1 MQTVSE
7 LTALIDVY
15 AGAVGLTRS
24 LQPGVAGEEGEQ
36 GIRWEAPYAQL
47 VLWPIQSTGKA
58 KIHAEVEKAQEI
70 LDRLLVA
77 AEKRL
82 SGVID
87 GYLLLFLEYEPD
99 EDLHSLDSKPRTG
112 HQCLPEDLYLA
123 RGRRLPRREMATTV
137 AHNGHRSALNP
148 RLPGVWWTCLELKG
162 PCKEIWREIN
172 RSGSANAARKE
183 LMECRRW

>member
-1 MQTVSE
+1 MMHTVSE
-7 LTALIDVY
+7 LTALIDIY

-24 LQPGVAGEEGEQ
+24 KQPVATGEEAEQ
-36 GIRWEAPYAQL
+36 SICWEAPYAQL

-70 LDRLLVA
+70 LDRLLDA
-77 AEKRL
+77 GEKRL
-82 SGVID
+82 SAVID

-99 EDLHSLDSKPRTG
+99 EDLHSLILNLELDTNVCRKIFIWLGEGDTPEARWRRLWRTTVIG
-112 HQCLPEDLYLA
+112 LPES
-123 RGRRLPRREMATTV
+123 P
-137 AHNGHRSALNP
+137 P
-148 RLPGVWWTCLELKG
+148 PGSLVDIPEFKG
-162 PCKEIWREIN
+162 PCREIWRKIN